1 MAGKKNGF
9 TLLETMMAMVILS
22 TGLILLT
29 TSWGG
34 SFARIKKTQLNTDIS
49 ALLERKM
56 VELEME
62 YQGKPLDS
70 IEESKEDDFGSEYPQ
85 YSWKMTSRE
94 FELPD
99 LAGSMTAKEGGVD
112 EMTMT
117 VIKTLTEH
125 LAKSVKEVKVTVIYK
140 GGKKPLEYSAVQYF
154 VDYDKEL
161 AIPGMPGLG
170 GATQ

>member
-1 MAGKKNGF
+1 
-9 TLLETMMAMVILS
+9 MAMVILS

-34 SFARIKKTQLNTDIS
+34 SFARIKKTQTNTDVA

-56 VELEME
+56 VEIELE

-70 IEESKEDDFGSEYPQ
+70 IEDKEDDFGSEYPQ
-85 YSWKMTSRE
+85 YSWKMEARE
-94 FELPD
+94 LELPD

-117 VIKTLTEH
+117 VIKAFTEQVT
-125 LAKSVKEVKVTVIYK
+125 KSVKEVKVTVIYK

-161 AIPGMPGLG
+161 SVPGIPGMG
-170 GATQ
+170 GGQ